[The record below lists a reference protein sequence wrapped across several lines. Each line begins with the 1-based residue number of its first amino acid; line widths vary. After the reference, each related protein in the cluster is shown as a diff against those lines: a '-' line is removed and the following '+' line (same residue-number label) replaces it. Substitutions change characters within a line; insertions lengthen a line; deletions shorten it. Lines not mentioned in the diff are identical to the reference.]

1 MVRFYI
7 TPWRSKSQPP
17 GPLRPIGSISN
28 FKRRCSAPRS
38 GPVPPAHSP
47 SHRAWYG
54 AGFPLRSAADT
65 SRPQRVPQPERGSAR
80 ERASSDL
87 CESALQKPPAAG
99 APGPRWWPSVS
110 PGDPTPRAARLRPGG
125 SLRSPAPT
133 TPRYLKSPQQQAL
146 SSPSCHHFSPPAT
159 PQSNTHHPPPENFPT
174 LEALVP
180 KEQQGDCSAGVTAC
194 LSSRLKGNSPQGTR
208 LVASPLNCGGKGEP
222 DSSYRI
228 LRMEVGKMD
237 VELVTLGMKGRQ
249 EKVVRRE

>member
-125 SLRSPAPT
+125 SLRSPAP
-133 TPRYLKSPQQQAL
+133 PRRDI
-146 SSPSCHHFSPPAT
+146 SSHPSNKLFLVLPAIT
-159 PQSNTHHPPPENFPT
+159 SLHPPPPSPT
-174 LEALVP
+174 PTTRPLRTFQLWKPWFQRSNREIARPESLPV
-180 KEQQGDCSAGVTAC
+180 SA
-194 LSSRLKGNSPQGTR
+194 
-208 LVASPLNCGGKGEP
+208 
-222 DSSYRI
+222 
-228 LRMEVGKMD
+228 VG
-237 VELVTLGMKGRQ
+237 
-249 EKVVRRE
+249 